1 MNKYSDI
8 QLRNS
13 LPKLRMFS
21 LTPKSLSSN
30 PSLPNISNSSI
41 SQQSKHSSKISRF
54 SELENS
60 RAEAIT
66 SRFLLTPSIIP
77 QPASL
82 PEIKT
87 VDFKS
92 LILNLNKVLT
102 RPDMEDIQEI
112 QEKELM
118 PCLSTQGSLV
128 YYKIK
133 VKEKRAPMK
142 IEVKRKFG
150 KLRWYFSKEWGKPG
164 ESQYDYIFLDDVFEV
179 SANGRYFDNE
189 FFYIGVQ
196 VLIDSDFSFMITFP
210 AQDKLNLHN
219 DIHYKSASMIPKSN
233 TYDYEY
239 RINLNQRVEIL
250 KQKRKKQ
257 KLQLSGCKDFI
268 KLNKDPSQVLYSK
281 DQIPWKDRQE
291 HAISKKNLIAQERA
305 QRAKQYINKRLD
317 IYLKHKKSEI
327 SQKTSKKRL
336 RQQAWTK
343 ILVFLSTLQIIKQ
356 QIYNHKKKKLFKIK
370 LSASARIIQKAFIS
384 KLTRIRQKH
393 AAIAACANI
402 LKLYRNVLI
411 TGVTNQVHCKILSC
425 IKNSVLNSKISN
437 KFDKF
442 ISVVTA
448 IQRKVKNFIKI
459 TKMKK
464 TELAKN
470 WNLVLSKLIIE
481 NSNLRMNPFTK
492 PIKVEV
498 RNKIL
503 ERYFNKCCLNHARLI
518 KVYLESFFVL
528 SRDFGLRRER
538 SCVKLPEYSYLP
550 TEEIMRKMIKGAMT

>member
-257 KLQLSGCKDFI
+257 NLQLSGCKDFI